1 MAAWLCGTCTVC
13 AGRCSALSTSA
24 TTWVAWQAWVAVR
37 PTHWLINLS
46 FSHHAPRS
54 YVMPDGRSVYMTDD
68 GSNKFFSIFVMD
80 RVNDLSSGT
89 IYAAVMTQI
98 SSKDGGE

>member
-1 MAAWLCGTCTVC
+1 
-13 AGRCSALSTSA
+13 
-24 TTWVAWQAWVAVR
+24 
-37 PTHWLINLS
+37 
-46 FSHHAPRS
+46 
-54 YVMPDGRSVYMTDD
+54 MPDGRSVYMTDD

-98 SSKDGGE
+98 SSKDGGECVAPACAAQGCLCAHLSWLPDPCLAVQRPELLALASCCLCHYGRC